1 MLGGLAG
8 FDLRRTDLLLEY
20 ILVAAAHEDD
30 LRDRELG
37 PIHFLKY
44 AYLGDLAYAARHEG
58 QSSTGALWQFYHFGP
73 WQAQIHDRI
82 DPALAA
88 IHANRRTLQSVHY
101 ESDFLRFS
109 VSRDRVLEQLRE
121 RLENELP
128 LGVTGAVRS
137 AIHEF
142 GSNTAALLR
151 YVYTTPPMVSAAP
164 GETLNLAVV
173 VSSRSSAQSESEPR
187 MSKTQQR
194 RRAELLTGLR
204 SRVQERLA
212 GRGSISPAVSPAP
225 RYDAV
230 FAAGAEWLDVLGGDP
245 VEEVSGELTIS
256 QDVWK
261 SPTRTERMYPDD
273 SV

>member
-1 MLGGLAG
+1 MLRGLAG
-8 FDLRRTDLLLEY
+8 FDPRRTDLLLEY

-58 QSSTGALWQFYHFGP
+58 QSYTGAEWQFYHFGP

-82 DPALAA
+82 EPALAS
-88 IHANRRTLQSVHY
+88 IDANRKTLQSARY
-101 ESDFLRFS
+101 DGDFVRYS
-109 VSRDRVLEQLRE
+109 VSPDRELEQLRE
-121 RLENELP
+121 RLESELP

-164 GETLNLAVV
+164 GETLNLAHVV
-173 VSSRSSAQSESEPR
+173 FSGSSAQSESEAR

-204 SRVQERLA
+204 ARVQQRLA
-212 GRGSISPAVSPAP
+212 GHGSIPQAVSPAP
-225 RYDAV
+225 RYDVV
-230 FAAGAEWLDVLGGDP
+230 FAAGTEWLDVLAGDP
-245 VEEVSGELTIS
+245 FEEVSGELTIS
-256 QDVWK
+256 PDVWK
-261 SPTRTERMYPDD
+261 SPTRTEPD
-273 SV
+273 VP